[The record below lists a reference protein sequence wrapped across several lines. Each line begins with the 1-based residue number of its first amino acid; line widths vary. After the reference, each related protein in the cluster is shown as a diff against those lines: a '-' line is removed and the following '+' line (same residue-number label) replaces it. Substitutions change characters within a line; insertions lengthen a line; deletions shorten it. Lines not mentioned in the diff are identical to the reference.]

1 MYLINYFI
9 IMSYEDDN
17 YSNSSDDDVKGDIG
31 KMSSKMFLKTSNN
44 LSQYESENN
53 ELKKDVF
60 NFKIILLGDIA
71 VGKTSI
77 LSRFCTNS
85 FNSDYK
91 CSIGVEFKVKS
102 LHVDQSTIAD
112 LKIWDTCGDEKFRA
126 VTRQYYKE
134 SKGVILVF
142 DLTNRESFKK
152 LDFWIED
159 VRVNSPEEAS
169 IVLIGNKSD
178 LVDQRKVTQKEI
190 AEYAKKKKLEFLEV
204 SAKTGSNISLLFEN
218 LSTTLIKIEKERLL
232 IDTGE
237 KKELS
242 NSTVLKKE
250 SLLKVKKEEK
260 KGKDI
265 KCC

>member
-1 MYLINYFI
+1 
-9 IMSYEDDN
+9 MSYNDEN
-17 YSNSSDDDVKGDIG
+17 YSSDEDIKDEIG

-53 ELKKDVF
+53 ELKKDIF

-77 LSRFCTNS
+77 LSRFCTNTYS
-85 FNSDYK
+85 SDYK

-102 LHVDQSTIAD
+102 LNVDQSTIAD
-112 LKIWDTCGDEKFRA
+112 LKIWDTCGDERFRA

-142 DLTNRESFKK
+142 DLTNKESFKK

-169 IVLIGNKSD
+169 IVLVGNKSD
-178 LVDQRKVTQKEI
+178 LVDQRKITQKEI
-190 AEYAKKKKLEFLEV
+190 ADFANKKKLDFLEV

-218 LSTTLIKIEKERLL
+218 LSTKLIKIEKERQLH
-232 IDTGE
+232 DSE
-237 KKELS
+237 DKKELS
-242 NSTVLKKE
+242 DSKVLKKE
-250 SLLKVKKEEK
+250 SLLNVKKEKE
-260 KGKDI
+260 KDI
-265 KCC
+265 GCC

>member
-1 MYLINYFI
+1 
-9 IMSYEDDN
+9 MSYNDEN
-17 YSNSSDDDVKGDIG
+17 YSSDEDIKDEIG

-53 ELKKDVF
+53 ELKKDIF

-77 LSRFCTNS
+77 LSRFCTNTYS
-85 FNSDYK
+85 SDYK

-102 LHVDQSTIAD
+102 LNVDQSTIAD
-112 LKIWDTCGDEKFRA
+112 LKIWDTCGDERFRA

-142 DLTNRESFKK
+142 DLTNKESFKK

-169 IVLIGNKSD
+169 IVLVGNKSD
-178 LVDQRKVTQKEI
+178 LVDQRKITQKEI
-190 AEYAKKKKLEFLEV
+190 ADFANKKKLDFLEV

-218 LSTTLIKIEKERLL
+218 LSTKLIKIEKERQLH
-232 IDTGE
+232 DSGD

-242 NSTVLKKE
+242 DSKVLKKE
-250 SLLKVKKEEK
+250 SLLNVKKEKE
-260 KGKDI
+260 KDI
-265 KCC
+265 GCC

>member
-1 MYLINYFI
+1 
-9 IMSYEDDN
+9 MSYNDEN
-17 YSNSSDDDVKGDIG
+17 YSSDEDIKDEIG

-53 ELKKDVF
+53 ELKKDIF

-77 LSRFCTNS
+77 LSRFCTNTYS
-85 FNSDYK
+85 SDYK

-102 LHVDQSTIAD
+102 LNVDQSTIAV
-112 LKIWDTCGDEKFRA
+112 LKIWDTCGDERFRA

-142 DLTNRESFKK
+142 DLTNKESFKK

-169 IVLIGNKSD
+169 IVLVGNKSD
-178 LVDQRKVTQKEI
+178 LVDQRKITQKEI
-190 AEYAKKKKLEFLEV
+190 ADFANKKKLDFLEV

-218 LSTTLIKIEKERLL
+218 LSTKLIKIEKERQLH
-232 IDTGE
+232 DSGD

-242 NSTVLKKE
+242 DSKVLKKE
-250 SLLKVKKEEK
+250 SLLNVKKEKE
-260 KGKDI
+260 KDI
-265 KCC
+265 GCC

>member
-1 MYLINYFI
+1 
-9 IMSYEDDN
+9 MSYNDEN
-17 YSNSSDDDVKGDIG
+17 YSSDEDIKDEIG

-53 ELKKDVF
+53 ELKKDIF

-77 LSRFCTNS
+77 LSRFCTNTYS
-85 FNSDYK
+85 SDYK

-102 LHVDQSTIAD
+102 LNVDQSTIAD
-112 LKIWDTCGDEKFRA
+112 LKIWDTCGDERFRA

-142 DLTNRESFKK
+142 DLTNKDSFKK

-169 IVLIGNKSD
+169 IVLVGNKSD
-178 LVDQRKVTQKEI
+178 LVDQRKITQKEI
-190 AEYAKKKKLEFLEV
+190 ADFANKKKLDFLEV

-218 LSTTLIKIEKERLL
+218 LSTKLIKIEKERQLH
-232 IDTGE
+232 DSE
-237 KKELS
+237 DKKELS
-242 NSTVLKKE
+242 DSKVLKKE
-250 SLLKVKKEEK
+250 SLLNVKKEKE
-260 KGKDI
+260 KDI
-265 KCC
+265 GCC